1 MNNGPL
7 EGVRITEFTSAWAG
21 PYATCLLGFLGA
33 EIIKVESMAYIDHSR
48 STSFTTG
55 KVFATPNESSVF
67 NTLNLNKKSISL
79 NLKKPKA
86 VEIAKKLLKVCHA
99 TIENMRPGVIERLG
113 LGYEAVKVVKP
124 DIIYLSSS
132 ACGQTG
138 PYREY
143 MGYAPTFAA
152 MAGLPH
158 ITGYEDYP
166 PSNFMG
172 SIDLRSANMSAFA
185 MITALIHHQR
195 TGEGQYIDLSSQEVI
210 ASMCGDVF
218 IDYIMNSRVPIRMGN
233 KDKFMAPHNCY
244 RCKGHDN
251 WISIAVEN
259 DEEWQGLCEAMGTP
273 DLAKDERF
281 KRPENR
287 IEHLEELD
295 RIINDW
301 THNQDYYTVME
312 TLQKK
317 GVAAAPSMSG
327 EALFKDPHLKAR
339 GVYKQ
344 VAHSFIG
351 KDWVINPPWR
361 LSETPAEINRQA
373 PVLGEHSEEIYC
385 DMLGMSQEELEQLV
399 DEEVIY

>member
-7 EGVRITEFTSAWAG
+7 KGVRITEFTSAWAG

-33 EIIKVESMAYIDHSR
+33 DVIKVESMAYIDHSR
-48 STSFTTG
+48 FISFTTG
-55 KVFATPNESSVF
+55 KEFTTPNESSVF
-67 NTLNLNKKSISL
+67 NTLNLNKKSITL

-86 VEIAKKLLKVCHA
+86 IEIAKKLVNVSDV

-113 LGYEAVKVVKP
+113 LGYDAIKEVKP

-152 MAGLPH
+152 MAGLPY

-172 SIDLRSANMSAFA
+172 SIDLRSATMSAFA
-185 MITALIHHQR
+185 ILTAMLHHQR

-210 ASMCGDVF
+210 AALCGDVF
-218 IDYIMNSRVPIRMGN
+218 LDYIMNNRVPIRKGN
-233 KDKFMAPHNCY
+233 KDNFMAPHNCY

-251 WISIAVEN
+251 WISVAVEN
-259 DEEWQGLCEAMGTP
+259 DQEWQALCEAMGKSE
-273 DLAKDERF
+273 LADDERF
-281 KRPENR
+281 NNVENR
-287 IEHLEELD
+287 IKHLEELD
-295 RIINDW
+295 QIISDW
-301 THNQDYYTVME
+301 TCDQDYYKVME
-312 TLQKK
+312 ILQDK

-327 EALFKDPHLKAR
+327 EALFKDPHLQER
-339 GVYKQ
+339 GIFKEVEHP
-344 VAHSFIG
+344 VIG
-351 KDWVINPPWR
+351 KDWVITPPWR
-361 LSETPAEINRQA
+361 LSETPAEIKHYS
-373 PVLGEHSEEIYC
+373 PLLGEHNEDIFC
-385 DMLGMSQEELEQLV
+385 TLLGMSQEEVKKMQ